1 MSVSFALI
9 GDNPKSLRTER
20 DRKAFFTPEGK
31 VRVIARETDRSARE
45 EAMRC
50 SMLLRKRQ
58 QDFLQGERK
67 IWESLPDDS
76 DWRNQM
82 TIPIYTETLSAVEF
96 CSHPAFESLDFS
108 LAKSILSDDFT

>member
-1 MSVSFALI
+1 MSVSFAPMK
-9 GDNPKSLRTER
+9 NLRTELG
-20 DRKAFFTPEGK
+20 RKAFFTPKGK
-31 VRVIARETDRSARE
+31 MRVISRETDRSARE

-67 IWESLPDDS
+67 I
-76 DWRNQM
+76 
-82 TIPIYTETLSAVEF
+82 YTKTLSAVEF
-96 CSHPAFESLDFS
+96 CSHHAFESLDFS